1 MLAILARTGRIARLT
16 GLCMCIALRLA
27 PPAYAQQEEAATLVG
42 DIGLGINAAPVAARA
57 QSNGVAAVPFLN
69 LDYGPL
75 FARIDTF
82 GVKLAPLG
90 AGSLELLTRVL
101 SDGYTPRQGG
111 ARRRDS
117 LPLGVGTLQVTSVG
131 AFMANVYRDAGQ
143 SHGWLLDTMY
153 AAELPLGPVSLYP
166 QAGIEH
172 RSAAYVRRYA
182 APLRE
187 GASNNTFAAL
197 YAEMPLTGKWYV
209 NLNLRRTWL
218 GRTIR
223 DSPQVQ
229 RATLDS
235 GLLALSYRFN

>member
-1 MLAILARTGRIARLT
+1 MPAIAARSGGIAKLL
-16 GLCMCIALRLA
+16 GLCLLLA
-27 PPAYAQQEEAATLVG
+27 SPAYAQQEQAARLDG
-42 DIGLGINAAPVAARA
+42 DVGLGVSAAPVAARA
-57 QSNGVAAVPFLN
+57 QSNGTTAVPFLN

-90 AGSLELLTRVL
+90 AGSMELLTRVL
-101 SDGYTPRQGG
+101 SDGYTPRNGSQ
-111 ARRRDS
+111 RRKDA
-117 LPLGVGTLQVTSVG
+117 LPLGVGTLQVTAVG

-143 SHGWLLDTMY
+143 SHGLLLDTMY
-153 AAELPLGPVSLYP
+153 AAELPLGPVTLYP

-172 RSAAYVRRYA
+172 RSAAYVRWYA
-182 APLRE
+182 APRRE

-197 YAEMPLTGKWYV
+197 YAEMPVAGRWHV